1 MTRLF
6 GTDGIRGVANVDL
19 HPKLAY
25 DLGRATAA
33 QLAGA
38 GRSILVGQDTRRS
51 GDMLAAATA
60 AGAMSLGVDVHRLGV
75 CPTPALAHLTSTG
88 PFKAGVM
95 VSASHNPARDNGL
108 KVVDERGMKLDDV
121 VEDELE
127 SLLLR
132 ADELTGPENDGLGCE
147 IDARA
152 LLDEYVED
160 RLRMARAFTTDV
172 RIVVD
177 AANGSACKVAG
188 PILAGTGA
196 HVDVRFC
203 EPDGVNI
210 NLECGATAPQA
221 LARIVGD
228 TKADIGF
235 ALDGDADRCV
245 AVDERGEVV
254 DGDQLIGIIALDRL
268 SRDALPQG
276 IVVASVLSNGGLEKA
291 LKSAGGK
298 LARTPVGDKYI
309 VDGMMVMDAGL
320 GGEKSGHVI
329 IRDRAN
335 AGDGIVTALEILSII
350 ARTGRPLSELAR
362 QIPLFPQQ
370 QRTIHVRHKDQWEAD
385 PTFAQAVE
393 EARRS
398 LAGGGRILVRP
409 SGTEPALRIMVEGE
423 EAAAVMALADSLSAL
438 AAERLN

>member
-1 MTRLF
+1 
-6 GTDGIRGVANVDL
+6 
-19 HPKLAY
+19 
-25 DLGRATAA
+25 
-33 QLAGA
+33 
-38 GRSILVGQDTRRS
+38 
-51 GDMLAAATA
+51 
-60 AGAMSLGVDVHRLGV
+60 
-75 CPTPALAHLTSTG
+75 
-88 PFKAGVM
+88 
-95 VSASHNPARDNGL
+95 
-108 KVVDERGMKLDDV
+108 MKLDDV

-132 ADELTGPENDGLGCE
+132 ADELSGPENDGLGRE
-147 IDARA
+147 VIHHD
-152 LLDEYVED
+152 LLDDYVAH
-160 RLRMARAFTTDV
+160 RLAFARSFHTDM

-177 AANGSACKVAG
+177 AANGSACRVAET
-188 PILAGTGA
+188 ILAGTGA
-196 HVDVRFC
+196 SVDVRFC

-210 NLECGATAPQA
+210 NLNCGATAPQA
-221 LARIVGD
+221 LEQIVRD
-228 TKADIGF
+228 TKADLGF

-268 SRDALPQG
+268 QRDALPQG

-291 LKSAGGK
+291 LKSAGGR

-335 AGDGIVTALEILSII
+335 AGDGLVTAIEILSII
-350 ARTGRPLSELAR
+350 ARTGRPLGELAK

-398 LAGGGRILVRP
+398 LAGSGRILVRP

-423 EAAAVMALADSLSAL
+423 DAASVATLADSLSAL
-438 AAERLN
+438 AEERLN